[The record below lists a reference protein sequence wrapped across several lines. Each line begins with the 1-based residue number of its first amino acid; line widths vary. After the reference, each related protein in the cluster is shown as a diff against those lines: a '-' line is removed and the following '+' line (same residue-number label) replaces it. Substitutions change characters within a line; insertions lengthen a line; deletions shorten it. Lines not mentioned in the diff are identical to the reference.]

1 MTLPSPAEKAAVVEA
16 MFDRIAPHYD
26 RMNRLLTF
34 GLDQRWRRRT
44 LDRIGIRAGDFVL
57 DVACGT
63 GDFAEMCRARGADVV
78 ATDYAARML
87 THARGRGLG
96 DVLVRGDALNLPIR
110 SAAFDAVVCGFAL
123 RNFTSLAA
131 AIAEMARVLRPGGRV
146 GLLEVDRPGNAA
158 VRAGHSLYFDRV
170 VPIVG
175 SLLAD
180 RRAYSY
186 LPESA
191 VYLPAWEEMRALL
204 AAAGFERIERDRAM
218 LGAVQIVTAVRSNV
232 APDTNGHGRPN
243 GEAKPAAASEPGTG
257 ASPEASAGASR

>member
-44 LDRIGIRAGDFVL
+44 LDLIDLRPGEMVL

-87 THARGRGLG
+87 DHARARGLG
-96 DVLVRGDALNLPIR
+96 GILVRGDAMRLPFEDGV
-110 SAAFDAVVCGFAL
+110 FDAVVCGFAL
-123 RNFTSLAA
+123 RNFAGLAPA
-131 AIAEMARVLRPGGRV
+131 LGEMARVIRPGGRV
-146 GLLEVDRPGNAA
+146 GLLEVDRPASGV
-158 VRAGHSLYFDRV
+158 VRLGHSFYFDRV
-170 VPIVG
+170 VPLVG
-175 SLLAD
+175 RVLAD
-180 RRAYSY
+180 PKAYSY

-191 VYLPAWEEMRALL
+191 AYLPPWPKLEAML
-204 AAAGFERIERDRAM
+204 ADAGLTNVGRERAM
-218 LGAVQIVTAVRSNV
+218 LGAVQIVTGTR
-232 APDTNGHGRPN
+232 RP
-243 GEAKPAAASEPGTG
+243 S
-257 ASPEASAGASR
+257 